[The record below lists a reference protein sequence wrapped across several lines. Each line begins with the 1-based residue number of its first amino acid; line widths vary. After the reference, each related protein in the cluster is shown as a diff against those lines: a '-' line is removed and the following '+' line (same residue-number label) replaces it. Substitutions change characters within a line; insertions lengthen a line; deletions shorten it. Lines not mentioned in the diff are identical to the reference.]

1 MRYLHYI
8 LDADG
13 TQIETLYSAFENP
26 KISLETLRIIVKGH
40 YKIWDRET
48 NKITLVSE
56 YFNCIEITK

>member
-26 KISLETLRIIVKGH
+26 KISLETLRTVVKGQ

-48 NKITLVSE
+48 NKITL
-56 YFNCIEITK
+56 IP